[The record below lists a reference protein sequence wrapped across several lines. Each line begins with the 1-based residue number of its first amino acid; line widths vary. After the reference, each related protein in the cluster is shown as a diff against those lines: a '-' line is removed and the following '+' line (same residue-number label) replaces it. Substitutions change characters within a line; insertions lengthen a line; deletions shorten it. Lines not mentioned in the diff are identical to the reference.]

1 MTDFGQLDEQLDA
14 YDISFVFKGE
24 EYHITPSAEQVLEFH
39 RDYFNARKKNEDNG
53 MGVWARVAPLL
64 GSKFNAKTA
73 KITGGILGEIMDNGA
88 SYSQMERLVSAVHFK
103 SCRVMI
109 WLRRISPLA
118 IWEKQ
123 WISSR
128 ARATTSRATR

>member
-14 YDISFVFKGE
+14 YDISFTFKGE
-24 EYHITPSAEQVLEFH
+24 EYKVTPSAEQVLEFH

-64 GSKFNAKTA
+64 GSKFNTKTA

-103 SCRVMI
+103 YVQGDD
-109 WLRRISPLA
+109 LA
-118 IWEKQ
+118 K
-123 WISSR
+123 
-128 ARATTSRATR
+128 AYFTTGDLGKAVDQLKSKSNDSQDD

>member
-14 YDISFVFKGE
+14 YDISFTFKGE

-39 RDYFNARKKNEDNG
+39 RDYFNARKKNDDNG

-64 GSKFNAKTA
+64 GSKFNTKTA
-73 KITGGILGEIMDNGA
+73 KITGGILSEIMDNGA

-103 SCRVMI
+103 YVQGDD
-109 WLRRISPLA
+109 LA
-118 IWEKQ
+118 KAYFSTGDLGKAVDQ
-123 WISSR
+123 LKSKSSD
-128 ARATTSRATR
+128 SQGD

>member
-14 YDISFVFKGE
+14 YDISFTFKGE

-39 RDYFNARKKNEDNG
+39 RDYFNARKKNEDTG
-53 MGVWARVAPLL
+53 MGVWSRVAPLL

-88 SYSQMERLVSAVHFK
+88 SYTQMERLVSAVHFK
-103 SCRVMI
+103 YVQGDD
-109 WLRRISPLA
+109 L
-118 IWEKQ
+118 
-123 WISSR
+123 
-128 ARATTSRATR
+128 ARAYFSTGDLGKAVDHLKSQSSDSQGD

>member
-103 SCRVMI
+103 YVQGDD
-109 WLRRISPLA
+109 LA
-118 IWEKQ
+118 K
-123 WISSR
+123 
-128 ARATTSRATR
+128 AYFTTGDLGKAVDQLKSKSNDFQGD

>member
-14 YDISFVFKGE
+14 YDISFTFKGE

-39 RDYFNARKKNEDNG
+39 RDYFNARKKDEDNG
-53 MGVWARVAPLL
+53 MGVWSRVAPLL
-64 GSKFNAKTA
+64 GSKFNTKTA

-103 SCRVMI
+103 YVQGVD
-109 WLRRISPLA
+109 LAKAYFSPGDLVKA
-118 IWEKQ
+118 VDQLKSKSNDSQ
-123 WISSR
+123 GD
-128 ARATTSRATR
+128 